1 MWEQKK
7 IKCGASVKYFNT
19 QFITCNHR
27 TNFVDLTDSKKK
39 SLWQIMSVIISW
51 IIWDKTHILKPQMIK
66 IVEDDI
72 HSTIFG
78 LKACVC
84 LNIPRIQRNNYNNS
98 SIFGVLNTNLQ
109 THILALKSFLDC
121 VLICTSIF
129 RFQSDFNIF
138 SDSINI
144 QNLK

>member
-1 MWEQKK
+1 
-7 IKCGASVKYFNT
+7 
-19 QFITCNHR
+19 
-27 TNFVDLTDSKKK
+27 
-39 SLWQIMSVIISW
+39 
-51 IIWDKTHILKPQMIK
+51 MIK

-78 LKACVC
+78 LKVCVC
-84 LNIPRIQRNNYNNS
+84 PNIPTIQRNNYNNS

-121 VLICTSIF
+121 VLLCTSIF
-129 RFQSDFNIF
+129 QFQSDFNIF

>member
-1 MWEQKK
+1 
-7 IKCGASVKYFNT
+7 
-19 QFITCNHR
+19 
-27 TNFVDLTDSKKK
+27 
-39 SLWQIMSVIISW
+39 
-51 IIWDKTHILKPQMIK
+51 MIK

-84 LNIPRIQRNNYNNS
+84 LDIPRIQRNNYNNS

-121 VLICTSIF
+121 VLYALPFSSFKVTLIFLVIPSIF
-129 RFQSDFNIF
+129 KI
-138 SDSINI
+138 
-144 QNLK
+144 